1 MIDTQKLTNGIAEAF
16 RSGTT
21 QEEIRER
28 AQIPMAAFL
37 ADVTSAIESANG
49 DDKVKIR
56 QFLSEAKTGL
66 KGIDFDHILVPPIE
80 ASAVRATLVSQID
93 EAISTI

>member
-28 AQIPMAAFL
+28 ARIPMAAFL
-37 ADVTSAIESANG
+37 ADVTSALESANG

-56 QFLSEAKTGL
+56 QLLSEAKTGL
-66 KGIDFDHILVPPIE
+66 KGIDFDRIPF
-80 ASAVRATLVSQID
+80 R
-93 EAISTI
+93 